1 MHLLQQKGFCG
12 AVSGIIRCASH
23 RQPSWRNTSASGAGA
38 VGLGPVPLGRAGSV
52 VVNVSPVL
60 STEGLTPTPAC
71 PLLASGYIYTP
82 PLPSPALAALSP
94 SRSWS

>member
-38 VGLGPVPLGRAGSV
+38 VALGPVPLGRAGSV

-60 STEGLTPTPAC
+60 STEGLTPTPALPASC
-71 PLLASGYIYTP
+71 IRLHLHPSSSFSCSGRPLSF
-82 PLPSPALAALSP
+82 
-94 SRSWS
+94 